1 MMEKNDRNIR
11 KNDEMLEKFPQDSG
25 PGMVNAGCM
34 DKLDCIRLVNKSRES
49 FPKNLTRQPQRLF

>member
-25 PGMVNAGCM
+25 PGMFNAQCI
-34 DKLDCIRLVNKSRES
+34 DKPDCLC
-49 FPKNLTRQPQRLF
+49 TD